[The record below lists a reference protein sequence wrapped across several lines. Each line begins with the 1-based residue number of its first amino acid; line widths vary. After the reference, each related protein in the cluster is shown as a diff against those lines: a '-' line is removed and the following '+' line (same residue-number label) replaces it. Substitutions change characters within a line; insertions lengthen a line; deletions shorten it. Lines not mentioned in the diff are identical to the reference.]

1 MVKEVI
7 IMPNTD
13 EHPFS
18 SAVRAG
24 DYIFLSGSGGFVDK
38 DGREMLIRVAG
49 GDESALFCDKK
60 GAEEK
65 CLMQ

>member
-13 EHPFS
+13 EPPFP
-18 SAVRAG
+18 SAMRAG
-24 DYIFLSGSGGFVDK
+24 DYIFLSGTGGVVDK

-49 GDESALFCDKK
+49 G
-60 GAEEK
+60 G
-65 CLMQ
+65 